1 MQKTNFSRIIYQLNN
16 LLFGFLS
23 DTWKSKSIGLISVL
37 TGYFLFANF
46 LTKFIS
52 EGKNELIMV
61 PIIIVFFETIIRI
74 KPSSRSKFYYRYLVH
89 NDIIINLLS
98 ILNMSMIIAS
108 IKHVIIYLFLV
119 FFICIITN
127 SLMILYNFSFIPGVF
142 V

>member
-23 DTWKSKSIGLISVL
+23 DNWKSKAIGLISVL

-61 PIIIVFFETIIRI
+61 PIIIVFIEVIIRI
-74 KPSSRSKFYYRYLVH
+74 KPSSKSKFYDLWTVFDKLRIGAIYAV
-89 NDIIINLLS
+89 
-98 ILNMSMIIAS
+98 ILEAFKLGS
-108 IKHVIIYLFLV
+108 
-119 FFICIITN
+119 
-127 SLMILYNFSFIPGVF
+127 
-142 V
+142 

>member
-23 DTWKSKSIGLISVL
+23 DTWKSKAIGLISVL

-61 PIIIVFFETIIRI
+61 PIIIVFLEVIIRN
-74 KPSSRSKFYYRYLVH
+74 KPSSKSKFYDLWIVFDKMRIGAIYA
-89 NDIIINLLS
+89 IILEAFKLGS
-98 ILNMSMIIAS
+98 
-108 IKHVIIYLFLV
+108 
-119 FFICIITN
+119 
-127 SLMILYNFSFIPGVF
+127 
-142 V
+142 